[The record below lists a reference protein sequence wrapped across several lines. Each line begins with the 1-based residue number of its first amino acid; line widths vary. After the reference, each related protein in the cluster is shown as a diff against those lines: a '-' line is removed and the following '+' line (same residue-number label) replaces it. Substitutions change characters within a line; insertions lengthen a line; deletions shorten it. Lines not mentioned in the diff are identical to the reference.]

1 MNKLC
6 IFDKFVYNQK
16 KFLMKKLNIGILA
29 FSGLVFLNS
38 CGTAKTAD
46 AQKPEM
52 VKEVAAEPVKKEE
65 MKEEGINLSY
75 MDKSVRPQDDFF
87 SYVNGNWVKTTQIPS
102 DKASWGSFN
111 ALRENV
117 DDASLDILNKI
128 LSESYSSDSEGQ
140 KIQNLYASFMDT
152 DKRNAEGLAPIKGDL
167 AKIDAIKNLNDLQKY
182 LLEATKLGD
191 NSFYGWRVG
200 AFLKNSNMNAV
211 YLGGP
216 DLGLGRDY
224 YQKVNEANTKTL
236 AEYQSYVGKLFGVLG
251 YKNSEAS
258 AKNVVDF
265 EKQLA
270 NYLLTLEQ
278 NRDAN
283 LRYNPKNVS
292 ELPALVKNVNLQT
305 YLKNAGVNTDRVI
318 IGELKYYQNMDAFIT
333 QKNLPLLK
341 DYLKYHLINGNASNL
356 DENLEQIRFDFYS
369 KYLQGQKEQRPMNK
383 RGLSLVNGVLG
394 EAFGKLYV
402 EKYFTPESKAQ
413 METYI
418 DYILKSFK
426 QHINDMD
433 WMSPATKVKA
443 QEKLSKFTVKI
454 AYPDKWKD
462 YSQLK
467 VESPKAGA
475 TLYSNLQNVSAWQYQ
490 RSLDKIGKPV
500 DKTEWGMT
508 PQTVNAYYSGSNN
521 EIVFPAAILQPPF
534 YNPKADPA
542 VNFGGIGAVIGH
554 EISHGFDDSGSRFD
568 GDGNLNNWWTDEDR
582 KNFDAKV
589 GQLAAQYSAYEPV
602 KGSFVNGKFTSGE
615 NIGDLGGVAVAYDA
629 LQMYLKDHGN
639 PGLISG
645 FTQDQ
650 RFFMSWAT
658 VWRTK
663 STDQYMTNQ
672 VKTDPHS
679 PGVFRAF
686 GPLVNQD
693 AFIKAFD
700 IKPGDKMYK
709 APEER
714 IKIW

>member
-1 MNKLC
+1 
-6 IFDKFVYNQK
+6 
-16 KFLMKKLNIGILA
+16 MKKLNIGVLA
-29 FSGLVFLNS
+29 LSGIVFLNS
-38 CGTAKTAD
+38 CGATKTTATETKTETAKVAE
-46 AQKPEM
+46 Q
-52 VKEVAAEPVKKEE
+52 VKEEV
-65 MKEEGINLSY
+65 KEEGINLSY
-75 MDKSVRPQDDFF
+75 MDKNVRPQDDFF

-102 DKASWGSFN
+102 DKANWGSFN

-128 LSESYSSDSEGQ
+128 LTESYSAGSEGE

-152 DKRNAEGLAPIKGDL
+152 AKRNAEGLAPIKGDL
-167 AKIDAIKNLNDLQKY
+167 AKIDAIKNINDLQKY

-200 AFLKNSNMNAV
+200 ADMKNSKMNAV

-236 AEYQSYVGKLFGVLG
+236 AEYQAYAGKLFGVLG
-251 YKNSEAS
+251 YKNSTQA
-258 AKNVVDF
+258 AQNVVDF

-292 ELPALVKNVNLQT
+292 ELSGLVKNVDLAK
-305 YLKNAGVNTDRVI
+305 YLKEAGVNTDRVI
-318 IGELKYYQNMDAFIT
+318 IGELKYYQNMDQFVT

-341 DYLKYHLINGNASNL
+341 DYLKFHLINGNASNL
-356 DENLEQIRFDFYS
+356 DDSLEQIRFDFYA

-383 RGLSLVNGVLG
+383 RGLTLVNGVLG

-402 EKYFTPESKAQ
+402 EKYFTPEAKQQ

-418 DYILKSFK
+418 DYLLKSFK
-426 QHINDMD
+426 SHIAGID
-433 WMSPATKVKA
+433 WMSPETKVKA

-462 YSQLK
+462 YTQLK
-467 VESPKAGA
+467 VESPKQGA
-475 TLYSNLQNVSAWQYQ
+475 TLYSNLQNVAAWQYQ
-490 RSLDKIGKPV
+490 RSLDKVGKPV
-500 DKTEWGMT
+500 DKTEWGMS

-534 YNPKADPA
+534 YNPNADAA

-568 GDGNLNNWWTDEDR
+568 GDGNLNNWWTDADR

-629 LQMYLKDHGN
+629 LQMYLKDKGN
-639 PGLISG
+639 PGKISG

-663 STDQYMTNQ
+663 ATDQYMINQ

-679 PGVFRAF
+679 PGMYRAF

-693 AFIKAFD
+693 SFIKAFD
-700 IKPGDKMYK
+700 IKPGTKC
-709 APEER
+709 
-714 IKIW
+714 IKLLRTE

>member
-1 MNKLC
+1 
-6 IFDKFVYNQK
+6 
-16 KFLMKKLNIGILA
+16 MKKLNIGIIAL
-29 FSGLVFLNS
+29 SGLVFLNS

-52 VKEVAAEPVKKEE
+52 TKEMTTEPVKKEE
-65 MKEEGINLSY
+65 MKEEGLNLAY
-75 MDKSVRPQDDFF
+75 MDKAVRPQDDFF

-128 LSESYSSDSEGQ
+128 LSESYQAGSEGQ

-152 DKRNAEGLAPIKGDL
+152 GKRNAEGLSPIRGDL

-182 LLEATKLGD
+182 LLEATKVGD

-200 AFLKNSNMNAV
+200 ADMKNSTMNAV

-236 AEYQSYVGKLFGVLG
+236 AEYQSYVAKLFGVLN
-251 YKNSEAS
+251 YKNADAA

-265 EKQLA
+265 EKQLT

-292 ELPALVKNVNLQT
+292 ELPALVKNVNLPK
-305 YLKNAGVNTDRVI
+305 YLKEAGVNTDRVI
-318 IGELKYYQNMDAFIT
+318 VGELKYYQNMDSFLT

-356 DENLEQIRFDFYS
+356 DENLEKIRFDFYS

-402 EKYFTPESKAQ
+402 EKYFTPEAKAQ

-426 QHINDMD
+426 THINDMD
-433 WMSPATKVKA
+433 WMSPETKVKA

-462 YSQLK
+462 YTQLK
-467 VESPKAGA
+467 VESPQAGA
-475 TLYSNLQNVSAWQYQ
+475 TLYSNLQNVAAWQYQ
-490 RSLDKIGKPV
+490 RSLDKVGKPV
-500 DKTEWGMT
+500 DKSEWGMT

-534 YNPKADPA
+534 YNPKADAA

-568 GDGNLNNWWTDEDR
+568 GDGNLNNWWTDADR

-589 GQLAAQYSAYEPV
+589 AQLASQYSAYEPV

-639 PGLISG
+639 PGPISG

-693 AFIKAFD
+693 SFIKAFD

-709 APEER
+709 APQDR

>member
-1 MNKLC
+1 
-6 IFDKFVYNQK
+6 
-16 KFLMKKLNIGILA
+16 
-29 FSGLVFLNS
+29 
-38 CGTAKTAD
+38 CGAAKTAGTENKTE
-46 AQKPEM
+46 AAAK
-52 VKEVAAEPVKKEE
+52 VAEPV
-65 MKEEGINLSY
+65 KEEGINLSY
-75 MDKSVRPQDDFF
+75 MDTSVRPQDDFF

-102 DKASWGSFN
+102 DKANWGSFN

-128 LSESYSSDSEGQ
+128 LTESYPAGSEGQ

-152 DKRNAEGLAPIKGDL
+152 NKRNAEGLAPIKADL
-167 AKIDAIKNLNDLQKY
+167 AKVDAIKSLNDLQKY
-182 LLEATKLGD
+182 LLDATKLGD

-200 AFLKNSNMNAV
+200 ADMKNSNMNAV

-236 AEYQSYVGKLFGVLG
+236 AEYQAYVGKLFGVLG
-251 YKNSEAS
+251 YKNSPQA
-258 AKNVVDF
+258 AQNVVDF

-292 ELPALVKNVNLQT
+292 ELSGLVKNVDLAK
-305 YLKNAGVNTDRVI
+305 YLKDAGVNTDRVI
-318 IGELKYYQNMDAFIT
+318 IGELKYYQNMDQFVT

-341 DYLKYHLINGNASNL
+341 DYLKYHIINGNASNL
-356 DENLEQIRFDFYS
+356 NDSLEQIRFDFYA

-383 RGLSLVNGVLG
+383 RGLTLVNGVLG

-402 EKYFTPESKAQ
+402 DKYFTPEAKKQ

-418 DYILKSFK
+418 DYLLKSFK
-426 QHINDMD
+426 THIANID
-433 WMSPATKVKA
+433 WMSPETKVKA

-462 YSQLK
+462 YTQLK
-467 VESPKAGA
+467 VESPKEGA
-475 TLYSNLQNVSAWQYQ
+475 TLYSNLQNVAAWQYQ
-490 RSLDKIGKPV
+490 RSLDKVGKPV
-500 DKTEWGMT
+500 DKTEWGMS

-534 YNPKADPA
+534 YNPKADAA

-568 GDGNLNNWWTDEDR
+568 GDGNLNNWWSDADR

-629 LQMYLKDHGN
+629 LQMYLKDKGN
-639 PGLISG
+639 PGKISG

-663 STDQYMTNQ
+663 ATDQYMINQ

-679 PGVFRAF
+679 PGMFRAF

-693 AFIKAFD
+693 SFIKAFD
-700 IKPGDKMYK
+700 IKPGDKLYK
-709 APEER
+709 APQDR

>member
-1 MNKLC
+1 
-6 IFDKFVYNQK
+6 
-16 KFLMKKLNIGILA
+16 MKKLNIGVLA

-38 CGTAKTAD
+38 CGTTKTAD
-46 AQKPEM
+46 TQKPE
-52 VKEVAAEPVKKEE
+52 PVKGVEIVQPEKMEA
-65 MKEEGINLSY
+65 KEEGLNLSY
-75 MDKSVRPQDDFF
+75 MDKTVRPQDDFF

-128 LSESYSSDSEGQ
+128 LSESYPEGSEGQ

-152 DKRNAEGLAPIKGDL
+152 NKRNAEGLAPIKGDL
-167 AKIDAIKNLNDLQKY
+167 AKIDAIKNIGDLQKY
-182 LLEATKLGD
+182 LLEATKVGD

-200 AFLKNSNMNAV
+200 ADLKDSKMNAV

-236 AEYQSYVGKLFGVLG
+236 AEYQTYVGKLFGVLG
-251 YKNSEAS
+251 YKNSETS

-292 ELPALVKNVNLQT
+292 ELPALVKNINLPK
-305 YLKNAGVNTDRVI
+305 YLKDAGVNTDRVI
-318 IGELKYYQNMDAFIT
+318 IGELKYYQNMDSFLT

-383 RGLSLVNGVLG
+383 RGLSLVNSVLG

-402 EKYFTPESKAQ
+402 EKYFAPESKAQ
-413 METYI
+413 MEMYI

-426 QHINDMD
+426 THINEMD
-433 WMSPATKVKA
+433 WMSPETKVKA

-462 YSQLK
+462 YTQLK
-467 VESPKAGA
+467 VEAPKQGA

-490 RSLDKIGKPV
+490 KNLDKIGKPV
-500 DKTEWGMT
+500 DRTEWGMT

-534 YNPKADPA
+534 YNPKADAA

-568 GDGNLNNWWTDEDR
+568 GDGNLNNWWTDADR

-589 GQLAAQYSAYEPV
+589 AQLAAQYSAYEPV

-679 PGVFRAF
+679 PGIFRAF

-693 AFIKAFD
+693 SFIKAFD

-709 APEER
+709 APQDR

>member
-1 MNKLC
+1 
-6 IFDKFVYNQK
+6 
-16 KFLMKKLNIGILA
+16 MKKLNIGILA
-29 FSGLVFLNS
+29 FSGIVFLNS
-38 CGTAKTAD
+38 CGAAKTAGTEKKTE
-46 AQKPEM
+46 ATAIAATP
-52 VKEVAAEPVKKEE
+52 VKEQV
-65 MKEEGINLSY
+65 KEEGINLSH
-75 MDKSVRPQDDFF
+75 MDTAVRPQDDFF

-102 DKASWGSFN
+102 DKANWGSFN

-128 LSESYSSDSEGQ
+128 LTENYPAGSEGQ

-152 DKRNAEGLAPIKGDL
+152 AKRNADGLAPIKGDL

-182 LLEATKLGD
+182 LLEATRLGD
-191 NSFYGWRVG
+191 NSFYGWRAG
-200 AFLKNSNMNAV
+200 ADMKNSNMNAV

-224 YQKVNEANTKTL
+224 YQKVNDANTKTL
-236 AEYQSYVGKLFGVLG
+236 GQYQTYIGKLFGVLG
-251 YKNSEAS
+251 YKNSAQ
-258 AKNVVDF
+258 AAQNVVDF

-292 ELPALVKNVNLQT
+292 ELSGLVKNVDLAK
-305 YLKNAGVNTDRVI
+305 YLKEAGVNTDRVI
-318 IGELKYYQNMDAFIT
+318 IGELKYYQNMDQFIT
-333 QKNLPLLK
+333 QKNLALLK

-356 DENLEQIRFDFYS
+356 DEGLEQIRFDFYA
-369 KYLQGQKEQRPMNK
+369 KDLQGQKEQRPMNK
-383 RGLSLVNGVLG
+383 RGLTLVNTVLG

-402 EKYFTPESKAQ
+402 DKYFTPEAKQQ

-418 DYILKSFK
+418 DYLLKSFK
-426 QHINDMD
+426 SHIANID
-433 WMSPATKVKA
+433 WMSPETKVKA

-467 VESPKAGA
+467 VESPKQGA
-475 TLYSNLQNVSAWQYQ
+475 SLYSNLQNVSAWQYQ
-490 RSLDKIGKPV
+490 RSLDKVGKPV
-500 DKTEWGMT
+500 DKTEWGMS

-534 YNPKADPA
+534 YNPKADAA

-568 GDGNLNNWWTDEDR
+568 GDGNLNNWWTDADR

-589 GQLAAQYSAYEPV
+589 GQLAAQYSGYEPV

-629 LQMYLKDHGN
+629 LQMYLKDKGN
-639 PGLISG
+639 PGKISG

-663 STDQYMTNQ
+663 ATDQYMINQ

-679 PGVFRAF
+679 PGMFRAF

-693 AFIKAFD
+693 SFIKAFD

-709 APEER
+709 APEDR

>member
-1 MNKLC
+1 
-6 IFDKFVYNQK
+6 
-16 KFLMKKLNIGILA
+16 MKKINIAILA

-38 CGTAKTAD
+38 CGTTK
-46 AQKPEM
+46 K
-52 VKEVAAEPVKKEE
+52 VAIAEEPVPTIEFPVKGEI
-65 MKEEGINLSY
+65 KEEGINLAY

-87 SYVNGNWVKTTQIPS
+87 SYVNGNWIKETQIPS

-117 DDASLDILNKI
+117 DDASLDILNGI
-128 LSESYSSDSEGQ
+128 LSETYPEGSEGH
-140 KIQNLYASFMDT
+140 KIQNLYASFMDLS
-152 DKRNAEGLAPIKGDL
+152 KRNSEGLAPIKSDL
-167 AKIDAIKNLNDLQKY
+167 AKIDAIKNVNDLQKY
-182 LLEATKLGD
+182 LLEATKLVE

-200 AFLKNSNMNAV
+200 ADLKDSNMNAV

-236 AEYQSYVGKLFGVLG
+236 AEYQNYISKLFEVLG
-251 YKNSEAS
+251 YKNADTV
-258 AKNVVDF
+258 AKSVVDF
-265 EKQLA
+265 EKQMA
-270 NYLLTLEQ
+270 NQLLTLEQ

-283 LRYNPKNVS
+283 LRYNPKKVS
-292 ELPALVKNVNLQT
+292 ELAALVKNINLPK
-305 YLKNAGVNTDRVI
+305 YLKDAGVNTDRVI
-318 IGELKYYQNMDAFIT
+318 IGELKYYQNLDQYISK
-333 QKNLPLLK
+333 KNIPLLK
-341 DYLKYHLINGNASNL
+341 DYLKYHVINGNASNL

-369 KYLQGQKEQRPMNK
+369 KYLQGQKEPRPMNK
-383 RGLSLVNGVLG
+383 RGLAMVNSILG

-402 EKYFTPESKAQ
+402 ERHFTPESKQQ

-418 DYILKSFK
+418 DYILKAFDK
-426 QHINDMD
+426 HITEID
-433 WMSPATKVKA
+433 WMSPETKIKA
-443 QEKLSKFTVKI
+443 HEKLSKFSVKI
-454 AYPDKWKD
+454 AYPDQWKD
-462 YSQLK
+462 YSKLK
-467 VESPKAGA
+467 LEKGIS
-475 TLYSNLQNVSAWQYQ
+475 LYSNLQNVSAWQYVKN
-490 RSLDKIGKPV
+490 LEKVGKPV

-534 YNPKADPA
+534 YNPKADAA

-568 GDGNLNNWWTDEDR
+568 GDGNLNNWWTAEDR

-589 GQLAAQYSAYEPV
+589 AQLAAQYNAYEPV

-615 NIGDLGGVAVAYDA
+615 NIGDLGGVSVAYEA
-629 LQMYLKDHGN
+629 LQMYLKDKGN

-645 FTQDQ
+645 FNQDQ

-663 STDQYMTNQ
+663 STEQYMINQ

-693 AFIKAFD
+693 SFIKAFD
-700 IKPGDKMYK
+700 IKSGDKMYK
-709 APEER
+709 APSER
-714 IKIW
+714 IMIW

>member
-1 MNKLC
+1 
-6 IFDKFVYNQK
+6 
-16 KFLMKKLNIGILA
+16 MKKLNIGVLA
-29 FSGLVFLNS
+29 LSGIVFLNS
-38 CGTAKTAD
+38 CGATKTTATETKTETAKVAE
-46 AQKPEM
+46 Q
-52 VKEVAAEPVKKEE
+52 VKEEV
-65 MKEEGINLSY
+65 KEEGINLSY
-75 MDKSVRPQDDFF
+75 MDKNVRPQDDFF

-102 DKASWGSFN
+102 DKANWGSFN

-128 LSESYSSDSEGQ
+128 LTESYSAGSEGE

-152 DKRNAEGLAPIKGDL
+152 AKRNAEGLAPIKGDL
-167 AKIDAIKNLNDLQKY
+167 AKIDAIKNINDLQKY

-200 AFLKNSNMNAV
+200 ADMKNSKMNAV

-236 AEYQSYVGKLFGVLG
+236 AEYQAYAGKLFGVLG
-251 YKNSEAS
+251 YKNSTQA
-258 AKNVVDF
+258 AQNVVDF

-292 ELPALVKNVNLQT
+292 ELSGLVKNVDLAK
-305 YLKNAGVNTDRVI
+305 YLKEAGVNTDRVI
-318 IGELKYYQNMDAFIT
+318 IGELKYYQNMDQFVT

-341 DYLKYHLINGNASNL
+341 DYLKFHLINGNASNL
-356 DENLEQIRFDFYS
+356 DDSLEQIRFDFYA

-383 RGLSLVNGVLG
+383 RGLTLVNGVLG

-402 EKYFTPESKAQ
+402 EKYFTNEAKQQ

-418 DYILKSFK
+418 DYLLKSFK
-426 QHINDMD
+426 SHIAGID
-433 WMSPATKVKA
+433 WMSPETKVKA

-462 YSQLK
+462 YTQLK
-467 VESPKAGA
+467 VESPKQGA
-475 TLYSNLQNVSAWQYQ
+475 TLYSNLQNVAAWQYQ
-490 RSLDKIGKPV
+490 RSLDKVGKPV
-500 DKTEWGMT
+500 DKTEWGMS

-534 YNPKADPA
+534 YNPNADAA

-568 GDGNLNNWWTDEDR
+568 GDGNLNNWWTDADR

-629 LQMYLKDHGN
+629 LQMYLKDKGN
-639 PGLISG
+639 PGKISG

-663 STDQYMTNQ
+663 ATDQYMINQ

-679 PGVFRAF
+679 PGMYRAF

-693 AFIKAFD
+693 SFIKAFD

-709 APEER
+709 APQDR

>member
-1 MNKLC
+1 
-6 IFDKFVYNQK
+6 
-16 KFLMKKLNIGILA
+16 MKKINIAVLA
-29 FSGLVFLNS
+29 FSGLVYLNS
-38 CGTAKTAD
+38 CGTKKVAL
-46 AQKPEM
+46 
-52 VKEVAAEPVKKEE
+52 VKEEQSAPAMEVVAKEE
-65 MKEEGINLSY
+65 IKEEGLNLSY
-75 MDKSVRPQDDFF
+75 MDETIRPQDDFF
-87 SYVNGNWVKTTQIPS
+87 SYVNGNWVKETQIPS

-128 LSESYSSDSEGQ
+128 LSESYPEGSEGQ

-152 DKRNAEGLAPIKGDL
+152 AKRNAEGLKPIQSDL
-167 AKIDAIKNLNDLQKY
+167 KKIDAIKNVADLQKY
-182 LLEATKLGD
+182 LLDATKLGD

-200 AFLKNSNMNAV
+200 ADLKDSEMNAV

-236 AEYQSYVGKLFGVLG
+236 EEYQKYISKLFGVLG
-251 YKNSEAS
+251 YKNADAA
-258 AKNVVDF
+258 AKSVVDF
-265 EKQLA
+265 EKKMA
-270 NYLLTLEQ
+270 NNLLTLEQ

-283 LRYNPKNVS
+283 LRYNPKKVS
-292 ELPALVKNVNLQT
+292 ELNGLVKSINLPK
-305 YLKNAGVNTDRVI
+305 YLTDAGVNTDRVI
-318 IGELKYYQNMDAFIT
+318 IGELKYYQTMDQLMT
-333 QKNLPLLK
+333 QKNIPLLK
-341 DYLKYHLINGNASNL
+341 DYLKYHVINGNASNL
-356 DENLEQIRFDFYS
+356 DENLEQIRFDFYA
-369 KYLQGQKEQRPMNK
+369 KYLQGQKEQRAMNK
-383 RGLSLVNGVLG
+383 RGLSLVNSVLG

-402 EKYFTPESKAQ
+402 EKYFTPESKEQ

-418 DYILKSFK
+418 DYIIKAFAL
-426 QHINDMD
+426 HIKEND
-433 WMSPATKVKA
+433 WMSAETKVKA
-443 QEKLSKFTVKI
+443 QEKLSKFSVKI

-462 YSQLK
+462 YSKLN
-467 VESPKAGA
+467 VESPKEGA
-475 TLYSNLQNVSAWQYQ
+475 SLYSNLQNVSAWQYGK
-490 RSLDKIGKPV
+490 SLEKVGKPV

-534 YNPKADPA
+534 YNPKADAA

-568 GDGNLNNWWTDEDR
+568 GDGNLNNWWSAEDR

-589 GQLAAQYSAYEPV
+589 AQLAAQYSGYEPV
-602 KGSFVNGKFTSGE
+602 KGIFVNGKFTSGE
-615 NIGDLGGVAVAYDA
+615 NIGDLGGVSVAYDA
-629 LQMYLKDHGN
+629 LQMYLKDRGN
-639 PGLISG
+639 PGSISG

-663 STDQYMTNQ
+663 STEKYMINQ

-679 PGVFRAF
+679 PGIFRAF

-693 AFIKAFD
+693 SFIKAFD
-700 IKPGDKMYK
+700 IKEGDKMYK
-709 APEER
+709 APAER

>member
-1 MNKLC
+1 
-6 IFDKFVYNQK
+6 
-16 KFLMKKLNIGILA
+16 MKKLNIGVLA
-29 FSGLVFLNS
+29 LSGIVFLNS
-38 CGTAKTAD
+38 CGATKTTATETKTETAKVAE
-46 AQKPEM
+46 Q
-52 VKEVAAEPVKKEE
+52 VKEEV
-65 MKEEGINLSY
+65 KEEGINLSY
-75 MDKSVRPQDDFF
+75 MDKNVRPQDDFF

-102 DKASWGSFN
+102 DKANWGSFN

-128 LSESYSSDSEGQ
+128 LTESYSAGSEGE

-152 DKRNAEGLAPIKGDL
+152 AKRNAEGLAPIKGDL
-167 AKIDAIKNLNDLQKY
+167 AKIDAIKNINDLQKY

-200 AFLKNSNMNAV
+200 ADMKNSKMNAV

-236 AEYQSYVGKLFGVLG
+236 AEYQAYAGKLFGVLG
-251 YKNSEAS
+251 YKNSTQA
-258 AKNVVDF
+258 AQNVVDF

-292 ELPALVKNVNLQT
+292 ELSGLVKNVDLAK
-305 YLKNAGVNTDRVI
+305 YLKEAGVNTDRVI
-318 IGELKYYQNMDAFIT
+318 IGELKYYQNMDQFVT

-341 DYLKYHLINGNASNL
+341 DYLKFHLINGNASNL
-356 DENLEQIRFDFYS
+356 DDSLEQIRFDFYA

-383 RGLSLVNGVLG
+383 RGLTLVNGVLG

-402 EKYFTPESKAQ
+402 EKYFTPEAKQQ

-418 DYILKSFK
+418 DYLLKSFK
-426 QHINDMD
+426 SHIAGID
-433 WMSPATKVKA
+433 WMSPETKVKA

-462 YSQLK
+462 YTQLK
-467 VESPKAGA
+467 VESPKQGA
-475 TLYSNLQNVSAWQYQ
+475 TLYSNLQNVAAWQYQ
-490 RSLDKIGKPV
+490 RSLDKVGKPV
-500 DKTEWGMT
+500 DKTEWGMS

-534 YNPKADPA
+534 YNPNADAA

-568 GDGNLNNWWTDEDR
+568 GDGNLNNWWTDADR
-582 KNFDAKV
+582 KNFDTKV

-629 LQMYLKDHGN
+629 LQMYLKDKGN
-639 PGLISG
+639 PGKISG

-663 STDQYMTNQ
+663 ATDQYMINQ

-679 PGVFRAF
+679 PGMYRAF

-693 AFIKAFD
+693 SFIKAFD

-709 APEER
+709 APQDR